1 MKKIILALLFLPLA
15 TALQFSPPSL
25 EFNLQVNEIH
35 CKEIYFQ
42 IESPATLRDIWAQN
56 ISDEFSILNFKT
68 LSQQHKLSPSYPSQ
82 ISQDQNQ
89 IEFCL
94 SGSSPG
100 NYKGALIFREEE
112 FGNTIVQFAVWLN
125 VKITGEA
132 DKLQE
137 QKPSSSTSKSKS
149 SSSNKNIV
157 YSQQPTEKE
166 TTFQPLAF
174 DFPQEEI
181 KLAGKIATN
190 SSKTNPSTILLAAL
204 PIILVIALLFLI
216 LLRR

>member
-25 EFNLQVNEIH
+25 EFNLQVNETH

-42 IESPATLRDIWAQN
+42 IDSPATLRDIWAQS

-68 LSQQHKLSPSYPSQ
+68 PSQQHKLSLSYPSQ
-82 ISQDQNQ
+82 ISRDQNQ
-89 IEFCL
+89 IELCL

-100 NYKGALIFREEE
+100 NYKGALLFREEE
-112 FGNTIVQFAVWLN
+112 VGNTIVQFAVWLN

-132 DKLQE
+132 DKPQE
-137 QKPSSSTSKSKS
+137 QKPSGSTSRRS
-149 SSSNKNIV
+149 SSSNTNIV
-157 YSQQPTEKE
+157 YSQQPTDKE
-166 TTFQPLAF
+166 ITFQPLAF

-181 KLAGKIATN
+181 KLAGKTSIT

-204 PIILVIALLFLI
+204 PILLIVALLFLI